1 MGIIIYEFYIFHVTI
16 AVVGV
21 SVVATAPNTAKE
33 PNIRRMRGIRFARRG
48 RTDITRMTDEVFH
61 FSRSQNWIRWKNV
74 PLFIT
79 RTLDGARWTQ
89 HFFFAPVQLNL
100 LRVEL
105 GCLRELIIDFGVFVV
120 FFVSNFFLSAIQP
133 RAIHTAYTGE
143 RIRIGYYRDTHRHSL
158 THEQTD
164 NN

>member
-120 FFVSNFFLSAIQP
+120 FFVSNFFFVSHSASGHTYSVHWWTHSHRVLSRHTQTLAHP
-133 RAIHTAYTGE
+133 R
-143 RIRIGYYRDTHRHSL
+143 
-158 THEQTD
+158 TD
-164 NN
+164 RQ